1 MSYISDTPTGRKVL
15 DATEARR
22 LTNILNRLASNHDGE
37 VLASANVAMR
47 FLRERN
53 MGWGDLITPNRAAAH
68 RLALFEWLLA
78 SPKLNAWERV
88 FVANLDSFER
98 LSRKQRDVLA
108 TIVAKAVS

>member
-1 MSYISDTPTGRKVL
+1 MSYISDAPTGRKVL

-37 VLASANVAMR
+37 VLASANVATR

-53 MGWGDLITPNRAAAH
+53 LGWGDVIALPQAVTR
-68 RLALFEWLLA
+68 RLGLFGWLLA
-78 SPKLNAWERV
+78 SPKLTAWERS
-88 FVANLDSFER
+88 FVANLDSFEQ

-108 TIVAKAVS
+108 TIVAKAVP